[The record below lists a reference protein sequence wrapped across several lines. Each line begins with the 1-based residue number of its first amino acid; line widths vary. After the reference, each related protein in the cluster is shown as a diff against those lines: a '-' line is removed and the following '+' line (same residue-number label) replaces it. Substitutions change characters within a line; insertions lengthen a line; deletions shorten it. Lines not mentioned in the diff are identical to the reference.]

1 VLADDHGHARVFCP
15 HILGWCDGAPRCLA
29 YQFRGTSK
37 SGPIVPGSPDNWR
50 CFRVDELEN
59 VRLQAGRWHG
69 GPSHER
75 PQRCVDTVDVDL
87 EKPET
92 LPLRV
97 LTGRGGR

>member
-1 VLADDHGHARVFCP
+1 
-15 HILGWCDGAPRCLA
+15 
-29 YQFRGTSK
+29 
-37 SGPIVPGSPDNWR
+37 
-50 CFRVDELEN
+50 VDELEN

-75 PQRCVDTVDVDL
+75 RQRCVDTVDVDL